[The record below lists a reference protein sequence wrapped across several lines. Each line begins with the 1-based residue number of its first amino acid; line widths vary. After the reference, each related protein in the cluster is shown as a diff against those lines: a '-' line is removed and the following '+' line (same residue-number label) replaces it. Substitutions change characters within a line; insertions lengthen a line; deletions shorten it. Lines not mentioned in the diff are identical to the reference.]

1 MQRLLTLAEAGELL
15 GYGIDKMYR
24 LARSDKSFPS
34 IKIGGQYR
42 ISEDKLEAYINDM
55 YYQKEV

>member
-1 MQRLLTLAEAGELL
+1 MQRLLTLAEVGAIL

-24 LARSDKSFPS
+24 LARGDRNFPA